1 MQSVLNTA
9 STMSISTMPVG
20 GQHQAAA
27 KTSLLFPQF
36 ASSISRLSDSQLAG
50 RLSLDPALR
59 LFKNGDLESWYT
71 PFEHV
76 NESAKIVVVGI
87 TPGETQLL
95 NALRE
100 ARVQLRAGASF
111 DDALKAAKHVGAFS
125 GPLRQHLVSLLDHV
139 GFHAWLGISSTQD
152 LFGASRHLLHS
163 TSVLPHAVFIKGKN
177 YNGTPDML
185 RHPVLRQSLIEHFS
199 EKIAPLKQAVFVPL
213 GDKVAKALD
222 FLASEGL
229 LSRDQILDGL
239 PHPSPANVERIRFF
253 IGKKSASELSAKTN
267 AEKLVNAR
275 NSLML
280 RVQNLAKIERSN
292 G

>member
-20 GQHQAAA
+20 GQPQAAA
-27 KTSLLFPQF
+27 KTNLLLPQF
-36 ASSISRLSDSQLAG
+36 ASAISRLSDSQLAS

-100 ARVQLRAGASF
+100 ARAQLRTGASF

-125 GPLRQHLVSLLDHV
+125 GPLRQNLIALLDHV
-139 GFHAWLGISSTQD
+139 GFHAWLGISSTQE

-163 TSVLPHAVFIKGKN
+163 TSILPHAVFIKGKN

-199 EKIAPLKQAVFVPL
+199 DKIAPLKQAVFVPL

-239 PHPSPANVERIRFF
+239 PHPSPANIERIRFF
-253 IGKKSASELSAKTN
+253 TGQKLASELSVKTN

-280 RVQNLAKIERSN
+280 RVQNLKKIEWPN
-292 G
+292 A

>member
-9 STMSISTMPVG
+9 SVMPTSTMHLSD
-20 GQHQAAA
+20 QHQAAVM
-27 KTSLLFPQF
+27 TSQLFPQF
-36 ASSISRLSDSQLAG
+36 ASTISRLPDSQLAS

-59 LFKNGDLESWYT
+59 LFKSGDLESWYT

-100 ARVQLRAGASF
+100 ARSQLRSGSSF

-125 GPLRQHLVSLLDHV
+125 GPLRQHLVALLDHV
-139 GFHAWLGISSTQD
+139 GFQSWLGIASTQD
-152 LFGASRHLLHS
+152 LFGASHRLLHS

-185 RHPVLRQSLIEHFS
+185 RHPVLRQSFIEHCS
-199 EKIAPLKQAVFVPL
+199 DKIAPLKQAVFVPL

-222 FLASEGL
+222 FLASEGV

-239 PHPSPANVERIRFF
+239 PHPSPANIERIRFF
-253 IGKKSASELSAKTN
+253 IGQKLASELSPKTN

-275 NSLML
+275 KSLKL
-280 RVQNLAKIERSN
+280 RVQNLPKIEQPN

>member
-9 STMSISTMPVG
+9 SAVPISILSAGDRQPT
-20 GQHQAAA
+20 AAR
-27 KTSLLFPQF
+27 TSLLFPQF
-36 ASSISRLSDSQLAG
+36 ASAISRLSDFQLG
-50 RLSLDPALR
+50 SRLSLDPALR

-76 NESAKIVVVGI
+76 NESAKIVIVGI

-100 ARVQLRAGASF
+100 ARAQLRAGASF

-125 GPLRQHLVSLLDHV
+125 GPLRQHLVALLDHV
-139 GFHAWLGISSTQD
+139 GFPAWLGILSTQG
-152 LFGASRHLLHS
+152 LFGASHRLLHS
-163 TSVLPHAVFIKGKN
+163 TSILPHAVFIKGKN

-185 RHPVLRQSLIEHFS
+185 RHPLLRQSLIEHFS
-199 EKIAPLKQAVFVPL
+199 EKIAPLKHAVFVPL
-213 GDKVAKALD
+213 GDKVARALN

-229 LSRDQILDGL
+229 LSHDQILDGL
-239 PHPSPANVERIRFF
+239 PHPSPANMERIRFF
-253 IGKKSASELSAKTN
+253 IGQKPESELSVKTN
-267 AEKLVNAR
+267 AEKLVTAR

-280 RVQNLAKIERSN
+280 RVQSLKKN
-292 G
+292 